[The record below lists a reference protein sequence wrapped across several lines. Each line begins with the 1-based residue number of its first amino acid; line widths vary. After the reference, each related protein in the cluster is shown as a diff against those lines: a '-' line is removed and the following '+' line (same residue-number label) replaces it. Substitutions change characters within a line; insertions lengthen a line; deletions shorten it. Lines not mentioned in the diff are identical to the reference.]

1 MTSGDCGAAD
11 AECGTDEAHPL
22 ELPFY
27 RRLQLRPDRTW
38 RGRYTSADDLG
49 IAAQYVNPDDW
60 TEEHAE
66 FAVTLE
72 NLIVDF
78 CTAL

>member
-1 MTSGDCGAAD
+1 MLSAALMKRI
-11 AECGTDEAHPL
+11 HWN
-22 ELPFY
+22 Y
-27 RRLQLRPDRTW
+27 RFIVGFNSRPDRTW